1 MQTQTEITWPT
12 PSAPPIETSVDKQ
25 TLINTLSISESDTSL
40 NDYDFITLARLH
52 VFETDN
58 ITSPQLTQLLLQT
71 NANGD
76 TLFAH
81 LIKQIAQTPKENTK
95 ILHNRETLLNSLFM
109 LFNELDSA
117 DKAQILTTTNTSA
130 KDLISL
136 AIDSKHALSI
146 NHILTMIRQQSI
158 ENKRMIFKK
167 HRYLNDITR
176 INPQILSDWIDCV
189 QEFDPTETALQSSL
203 PGKALLRTIR
213 SPEFVTSFL
222 EKMTQ
227 FSLHTKQQL
236 ILNGQSKILL
246 TQAIVYKQDELVKQL
261 INILKACDD
270 QQRLSILHANKD
282 ILKTAHAHNSPHT
295 KALFTLISDLSFEHQ
310 SLLSRDSSLTQSTH
324 INPRDLGLFQFTK
337 NPEHK
342 QRFNT
347 LKTIIKQVGEWTPDE
362 SIDVLYALESAWKA
376 SSGSDS
382 LSTHNPATAKLTE
395 ISTHPEHFNHLS
407 SQPTIIQALELQLSA
422 TDPHLD
428 WNTTTTRLKH
438 ASHQTIELQAHI
450 LNRKNSAGQPL
461 VESILI
467 HNAPEDTRRTMIHMI
482 KTLSEPEQVR
492 LLSPVKI
499 NHPEHWKTLIHTYPE
514 AKDTLTKHDEN
525 QKKQIETVT
534 HSNQNPCQSNDLR
547 LLLIELSNKQSLEE
561 KRAHLEAFIT
571 QKKQNPLSLAIE
583 EHNVAVLNTVLDLIQ
598 AIGMTEENK
607 IQLVQD
613 AWVKFINKQKNINNG
628 RKDLLY
634 KPLMNFLLE
643 NHPQG
648 APLRLNDIHYERL
661 TDISTLHVV
670 AGCILNNNGKYNLV
684 HARSSLSYSKKGFN
698 TAILDSHLSQLINSM
713 STEERFVASTRHAR
727 LVHSNLI
734 KIKALYHTLG
744 LSSDQRQSLQLL
756 WNETTSNSKH
766 YIAVR
771 LNNNLIAPFP
781 DNQLE
786 DVISLNT
793 NNLFGLTNLIQLTS
807 ETTDSTKQQQ
817 QRSDIQTIAKK
828 DDLWHEAFDYA
839 THDPHTLQPLLGLL
853 MALPTDISLERIRTF
868 KGNWIDYP
876 NEINYFLNQITQ
888 NEPTPSIDLV
898 IHLLSLLP
906 LKDSHAYLLNHPQ
919 LQQHIQTHV
928 TADWYDRHP
937 ETQKLLI
944 NWARLFSSSLRTH
957 MINTIHN
964 TSDVDIESHTFE
976 TPFNWE
982 AMEIDDI
989 HVLVESYSNP
999 QVTNEAR
1006 FAFFNSQ
1013 ALLSSLKRI
1022 TRAHLIDAP
1031 TQAEALIQLIR
1042 LIFLLPNNI
1051 KTSLLSDSSLQNALA
1066 DALLNTSDT
1075 TIKQILEP
1083 LTSMTAITDFLSL
1096 FQSVNTPSIDTLR
1109 KELIEK
1115 HLYSQIKTWNEFQ
1128 SPEFNSL
1135 LQQLNGNHE
1144 LSEEDR
1150 KLTLFKLVLLSPASD
1165 INSDIFI
1172 INWINNPVWWKQ
1184 MTGDTGMKRIN
1195 VLLPL
1200 LPQLYAS
1207 LSPNYIAE
1215 HAAVLTQYPEQIRY
1229 FLNHV
1234 TTINDHTLP
1243 IIIDLLFLLPLHQ
1256 QQHCL
1261 TNNPTLKDRVHAF
1274 LTTDW
1279 YQQQPSP
1286 SKLVNALLLDHTP
1299 FTINDET
1306 NAQLQSDEG
1315 IRALSTHIQ
1324 AVRHNNT
1331 PEQTNRLVCLLLLLP
1346 HDKAM
1351 EILGR
1356 LPTPTTV
1363 PITKAY
1369 DLETPTLD
1377 ATHTMLTLLYALDEN
1392 TRDRLLL
1399 EKNNDGTSVWSRIKQ
1414 DCVVRGLTEV
1424 SRLITILKELP
1435 EAHRLDLLCE
1445 PIPPEQTSLGEIL
1458 FQQTADPT
1466 VLSWKPNFEENKE
1479 HIQQLA
1485 LLRQL
1490 SHSPEAQDLNTH
1502 LLIKSLKSGLFDA
1515 PNTMSKQQCQTILLS
1530 DKTLLIDLLKQKS
1543 PLCKPLMALI
1553 RKLDKASQ
1561 LSILTYEDDNKQTAL
1576 FFVDKDTG
1584 PALFDMIK
1592 TLETAKELFTH
1603 KDKVQHTIISRSLH
1617 DHTPSKTEFL
1627 LENIPPEYLFD
1638 CLNMTH
1644 DMTHCVFDYLSPILK
1659 AIQKAHLDQ
1668 DKLTHLFSQENYKKM
1683 LRQRHLLFNQFQ
1695 YKDNIKRLLGELSR
1709 MTAETAKTVFHEL
1722 NLISSVVY
1730 HGDADDIDALLKTL
1744 GMFEINTQA
1753 GLFNQHE
1760 SLKGTGW
1767 QWTEIIAPKLKT
1779 LNPMSTIRY
1788 SLLKIASQSQALR
1801 QKTKRSSNDTDDLT
1815 VLLRVYN
1822 DLTQFITTL
1831 NTTSDTLTRNTH
1843 LNRMLQSLMSLQVSN
1858 ETTQVTLHTI
1868 QQALS
1873 DELSLSVYTEQ
1884 NIFYWQ
1890 ELQKRLEFYQQGTFW
1905 TEVFSAQFSLNAR
1918 PPIHLQGEIAA
1929 EGFIKTFTGFKDN
1942 PDIMTGLSHVFQTLD
1957 ATNQSQLLHKAQ
1969 TQLSPDFFKE
1979 FQSALKQEQAFKT
1992 DVSFN
1997 QFEDEWNALK
2007 QEPIA
2012 ADTSPDSTPK
2022 QDPSPSAD
2030 DINTTLKELNTQ
2042 TEQWIQPL
2050 TQCTHAILNNT
2061 KQLQQ
2066 TAVGWNA
2073 LTIAAVHN
2081 PKLLKQLLLYLSH
2094 HDEHTLIE
2102 LLSQTKLTDGNAFMV
2117 AAKYNPESFYLLFDG
2132 IQTLNMATQLTLL
2145 EPILN
2150 HFSSL
2155 PVAIKRYLA
2164 HHNGMTAIE
2173 GAYVTAR
2180 QTEQIQAKQ
2189 AFEQA
2194 ITTVPPTVDLTG
2206 RDITNSTTAALLL
2219 NKLIQTNNYTQHKH
2233 LFEQWMRTCSEKT
2246 VFSILSIYCSEYPGK
2261 LPVIDHI
2268 EDIVPLIN
2276 MLTPAHKAEILK
2288 QLIIKS
2294 NDLSYIVPNTAKT
2307 TLNLMTTLSV
2317 EEQTDLF
2324 TLSRQHHLNA
2334 KKLFKR
2340 YPLFSPFIQRD
2351 VHLIELATKVC
2362 EFRQKARQT
2371 NGDKQAQYE
2380 AAAQHANELHQT
2392 LISIAKDY
2400 DTNPSNAIQQSVK
2413 WNRAIEEA
2421 ERHFS
2426 RIDNKLMKMKSILIK
2441 LFYSMKRILNLDS
2454 VTTNKNLLAEL
2465 KKQAPFITNK
2475 HPQANSP
2482 KPFNAPTGSTLLSAV
2497 ESNSNTWQSPVDQI
2511 QLQTQLSEKNT
2522 NGFTA
2527 FELIIQQKPSLL
2539 LEPALSAI
2547 HRVENTTV
2555 RNSILKNIP
2564 PNQFDDLLKTTSS
2577 LTASRHLYL
2586 MKLEQSINQ
2595 AKIHQTL
2602 ASEPAT
2608 TILSQLHQVLLT
2620 ELKRHEDTPVKN
2632 TAHTQEHTVKW
2643 DNAID
2648 KARKALTKT
2657 SKQVSWLPWIFQSK
2671 QAQKVTE
2678 YKVLLEQM
2686 KKNDTPAST
2695 YNHKR

>member
-1 MQTQTEITWPT
+1 MQTQTEITRPT
-12 PSAPPIETSVDKQ
+12 PSAPPIPIDKQ
-25 TLINTLSISESDTSL
+25 TLINSLSVSESDTSL

-71 NANGD
+71 NAKGD
-76 TLFAH
+76 NLFAH
-81 LIKQIAQTPKENTK
+81 LIKQIAQTPKENTEL
-95 ILHNRETLLNSLFM
+95 LHNRETLLNSLFM

-117 DKAQILTTTNTSA
+117 DKAQILTTNNTSA
-130 KDLISL
+130 NDLISV
-136 AIDSKHALSI
+136 AINSKHDLSI
-146 NHILTMIRQQSI
+146 KLILSIIRQQSI
-158 ENKRMIFKK
+158 ENKRIIFRK
-167 HRYLNDITR
+167 HRDLNDITTS
-176 INPQILSDWIDCV
+176 NPHILGDWINCV
-189 QEFDPTETALQSSL
+189 QEFDTTEKALQSSL
-203 PGKALLRTIR
+203 PGKALLRTIH
-213 SPEFVTSFL
+213 SPEFVASFL
-222 EKMTQ
+222 EKMSA

-236 ILNGQSKILL
+236 ILNRQSQTLL
-246 TQAIVYKQDELVKQL
+246 TQAIVYKKDELVEQL
-261 INILKACDD
+261 INILKTCDD
-270 QQRLSILHANKD
+270 EQRLSILRANQD
-282 ILKTAHAHNSPHT
+282 VLKKAHDHNSPHT

-310 SLLSRDSSLTQSTH
+310 SILSRDSSLTQSTH
-324 INPRDLGLFQFTK
+324 INPRDWGLFQFTK

-362 SIDVLYALESAWKA
+362 SIDALYALESAWTA

-382 LSTHNPATAKLTE
+382 LSRHNPATAKLTE
-395 ISTHPEHFNHLS
+395 ISTHPQDFNYLS

-438 ASHQTIELQAHI
+438 ASRQTIELQAHV
-450 LNRKNSAGQPL
+450 LNQKNSARQTL

-492 LLSPVKI
+492 LLNPVKI
-499 NHPEHWKTLIHTYPE
+499 KHPEHWKTLLTTYPE
-514 AKDTLTKHDEN
+514 AKQILIKHDTEQEQQMAKLADSGQKLCGSVLLQQLFTELLKKKSRDEKSALIDEFIKTN
-525 QKKQIETVT
+525 QK
-534 HSNQNPCQSNDLR
+534 
-547 LLLIELSNKQSLEE
+547 
-561 KRAHLEAFIT
+561 
-571 QKKQNPLSLAIE
+571 NPLIIAIE
-583 EHNVAVLNTVLDLIQ
+583 ENNTTVMQTLVNLIQTMAITEPKKMTLIQQAWVQSQIKTEVAKTEVELITNKRFLLFTPLMNSLLEAHPTAVPMNLTDHETTQLLSKQLNTHPMMFNIMAGCITPSSIQTRFNSEYTKNYTQNSKLDLIL
-598 AIGMTEENK
+598 NK
-607 IQLVQD
+607 
-613 AWVKFINKQKNINNG
+613 
-628 RKDLLY
+628 
-634 KPLMNFLLE
+634 
-643 NHPQG
+643 
-648 APLRLNDIHYERL
+648 LNPH
-661 TDISTLHVV
+661 
-670 AGCILNNNGKYNLV
+670 NP
-684 HARSSLSYSKKGFN
+684 
-698 TAILDSHLSQLINSM
+698 
-713 STEERFVASTRHAR
+713 VASIRQA
-727 LVHSNLI
+727 HSDLI
-734 KIKALYHTLG
+734 KIKALYETSG
-744 LSSDQRQSLQLL
+744 LSSEQKQSLQQL
-756 WNETTSNSKH
+756 WNETIHTTLNKASTQNKNHESYTILASLTDQLHTPYSILSVGGIIYFNS
-766 YIAVR
+766 
-771 LNNNLIAPFP
+771 
-781 DNQLE
+781 
-786 DVISLNT
+786 
-793 NNLFGLTNLIQLTS
+793 NNLFNLTHLFTLVS
-807 ETTDSTKQQQ
+807 ETIEKTQQQ
-817 QRSDIQTIAKK
+817 KHQTYILNIAKK
-828 DDLWHEAFDYA
+828 DTLWSEAFDHA
-839 THDPHTLQPLLGLL
+839 THDPHTLQPLLSLL
-853 MALPTDISLERIRTF
+853 MKLPTELSLERITRF
-868 KGNWIDYP
+868 KDHWELYP
-876 NEINYFLNQITQ
+876 NEITTFLNQITR

-937 ETQKLLI
+937 ETQQMLLT
-944 NWARLFSSSLRTH
+944 WARLFSLSLRTH
-957 MINTIHN
+957 MINTIHK
-964 TSDVDIESHTFE
+964 TSDVESHTFE
-976 TPFNWE
+976 IPFNWE

-989 HVLVESYSNP
+989 RVLLESYSNP

-1022 TRAHLIDAP
+1022 THTHLIDAP

-1075 TIKQILEP
+1075 TLKQILEP
-1083 LTSMTAITDFLSL
+1083 LTSMTAMTDFLSL
-1096 FQSVNTPSIDTLR
+1096 FQSFNTPS

-1115 HLYSQIKTWNEFQ
+1115 HLYSQVKTRDEFQ
-1128 SPEFNSL
+1128 SPEFNGL
-1135 LQQLNGNHE
+1135 LQQLDGNHE
-1144 LSEEDR
+1144 LGDEDR
-1150 KLTLFKLVLLSPASD
+1150 TLTLFKLVLLSPASD
-1165 INSDIFI
+1165 IINAKKAIVRKINS
-1172 INWINNPVWWKQ
+1172 PVWWEQ
-1184 MTGDTGMKRIN
+1184 MTGETGIKRIN

-1200 LPQLYAS
+1200 LTQLYAS

-1215 HAAVLTQYPEQIRY
+1215 HATVLTQYPEQIRY

-1243 IIIDLLFLLPLHQ
+1243 IIIDLLFLLPLPQ

-1261 TNNPTLKDRVHAF
+1261 TNNPALKDRVHAF

-1279 YQQQPSP
+1279 YQQHSSP
-1286 SKLVNALLLDHTP
+1286 SNLINALLLDHTP
-1299 FTINDET
+1299 FTINDDISK
-1306 NAQLQSDEG
+1306 QLQSNEG
-1315 IRALSTHIQ
+1315 IRALSAHIQ
-1324 AVRHNNT
+1324 TVIDNNN
-1331 PEQTNRLVCLLLLLP
+1331 PEQTNRLVRLLLLLP
-1346 HDKAM
+1346 HDKAI
-1351 EILGR
+1351 EVLGC
-1356 LPTPTTV
+1356 LPTPKTV

-1399 EKNNDGTSVWSRIKQ
+1399 EKNNDGTSLWSRIKQ

-1424 SRLITILKELP
+1424 SRLITMLQELP

-1445 PIPPEQTSLGEIL
+1445 PIPPEQTSLGEYL
-1458 FQQTADPT
+1458 FQQTADQT
-1466 VLSWKPNFEENKE
+1466 ALSWKPDFEENKE

-1490 SHSPEAQDLNTH
+1490 SHSPEAQTLHSH

-1627 LENIPPEYLFD
+1627 LENIPTEYLFD

-1659 AIQKAHLDQ
+1659 AIQNAHLDQ

-1683 LRQRHLLFNQFQ
+1683 LRHLLFNQSS
-1695 YKDNIKRLLGELSR
+1695 YNKDNIKRLLGELSR

-1730 HGDADDIDALLKTL
+1730 HGDADDIDALLKTI

-1767 QWTEIIAPKLKT
+1767 QWEKNIAPKLKT

-1788 SLLKIASQSQALR
+1788 SLLNIASQSQALR
-1801 QKTKRSSNDTDDLT
+1801 HKTKRSSNDTGDLI
-1815 VLLRVYN
+1815 VLLTLYN
-1822 DLTQFITTL
+1822 DLTQLLTTL
-1831 NTTSDTLTRNTH
+1831 NTTSDTPTRNTH
-1843 LNRMLQSLMSLQVSN
+1843 LNRMHHLMSLHVVSN
-1858 ETTQVTLHTI
+1858 ETTQATLDTI

-1873 DELSLSVYTEQ
+1873 DEVSLSVHTEQ

-1890 ELQKRLEFYQQGTFW
+1890 ELQKRLEFYQQDRFW
-1905 TEVFSAQFSLNAR
+1905 MDVFSAQFSINAR
-1918 PPIHLQGEIAA
+1918 PPIYLQGAIAA
-1929 EGFIKTFTGFKDN
+1929 EGFIKTFTSFKDH
-1942 PDIMTGLSHVFQTLD
+1942 PDIMTRLAHVFQTLD
-1957 ATNQSQLLHKAQ
+1957 ATNQSELLYKAQ
-1969 TQLSPDFFKE
+1969 AQLSPDFFKQ

-1997 QFEDEWNALK
+1997 DFEDEWNALRTD
-2007 QEPIA
+2007 ESIA
-2012 ADTSPDSTPK
+2012 ADRPDSTPK
-2022 QDPSPSAD
+2022 QDPIPSED
-2030 DINTTLKELNTQ
+2030 DIKTTLKELNTQ
-2042 TEQWIQPL
+2042 TELWIKPL
-2050 TQCTHAILNNT
+2050 ISCTNAILNHT
-2061 KQLQQ
+2061 KQQQQ
-2066 TAVGWNA
+2066 TTVGWNA
-2073 LTIAAVHN
+2073 LTIAAVNN

-2094 HDEHTLIE
+2094 HDKQTLIE

-2132 IQTLNMATQLTLL
+2132 IQTLEMATQLTLL
-2145 EPILN
+2145 DPILN

-2155 PVAIKRYLA
+2155 PHEIKHYLA

-2173 GAYVTAR
+2173 DAYVTAR
-2180 QTEQIQAKQ
+2180 QTEQTQARE
-2189 AFEQA
+2189 AFELL
-2194 ITTVPPTVDLTG
+2194 ITTVEPIIDLAG
-2206 RDITNSTTAALLL
+2206 RDISKNDIAGSLL
-2219 NKLIQTNNYTQHKH
+2219 NELIEKYNYKSSEHKK
-2233 LFEQWMRTCSEKT
+2233 LFEQWMKTCSEQT
-2246 VFSILSIYCSEYPGK
+2246 VFSILSTYCSQYRRRFP
-2261 LPVIDHI
+2261 II
-2268 EDIVPLIN
+2268 NYIQNIAPLIN

-2294 NDLSYIVPNTAKT
+2294 NYLSHIGDQNAKT
-2307 TLNLMTTLSV
+2307 LLNLITPLSV

-2324 TLSRQHHLNA
+2324 TLSRQHHL
-2334 KKLFKR
+2334 FER
-2340 YPLFSPFIQRD
+2340 HSSFSPLIQRD

-2362 EFRQKARQT
+2362 EFKQKACQT
-2371 NGDKQAQYE
+2371 SGNKQAQYE
-2380 AAAQHANELHQT
+2380 AAAHHANELHQT

-2400 DTNPSNAIQQSVK
+2400 DTNPSNAIQQGVK
-2413 WNRAIEEA
+2413 WNRAIKEA

-2426 RIDNKLMKMKSILIK
+2426 LIDNKLMNMKSILIK
-2441 LFYSMKRILNLDS
+2441 LFYNMKRILNLDS

-2465 KKQAPFITNK
+2465 KKRAPFVTNE
-2475 HPQANSP
+2475 HPPANYP

-2497 ESNSNTWQSPVDQI
+2497 ESHSNTWQPPVDDI

-2539 LEPALSAI
+2539 LEPVLSAI
-2547 HRVENTTV
+2547 HRVKDIAV
-2555 RNSILKNIP
+2555 RNSILKNIT

-2595 AKIHQTL
+2595 ATRHQTL
-2602 ASEPAT
+2602 SENG
-2608 TILSQLHQVLLT
+2608 IFFLSRLHRTLLT
-2620 ELKRHEDTPVKN
+2620 ELKRHEDTPLKN

-2648 KARKALTKT
+2648 EAKKALTKT
-2657 SKQVSWLPWIFQSK
+2657 SKQASWLPWIFPSK
-2671 QAQKVTE
+2671 QEQKVTE
-2678 YKVLLEQM
+2678 YKVFLEQM
-2686 KKNDTPAST
+2686 KKDDTPASA
-2695 YNHKR
+2695 YNNKR